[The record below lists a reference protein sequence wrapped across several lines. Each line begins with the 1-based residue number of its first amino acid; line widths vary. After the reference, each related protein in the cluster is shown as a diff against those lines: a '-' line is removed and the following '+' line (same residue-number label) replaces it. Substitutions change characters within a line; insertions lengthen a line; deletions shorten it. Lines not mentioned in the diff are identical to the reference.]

1 MTKKLLIIKII
12 TNIFQKGKPKANTLW
27 TKPIPLKH
35 FLSIDIHI
43 FPVLRKQDI
52 VNWPANLFFSSKVY
66 KNKSVWNR
74 KCTLFPIFQK
84 PHKIGINTKSFLFL
98 TSSLYTNPALQIP
111 PKKKKKTEE
120 VSRFKIKKIT
130 LRKKILKVARV
141 KFNAKLFPISN
152 IYATMITLP
161 MQHKLNIH
169 KSIKKVFK
177 IWSDFSS
184 LKSTQRYRIMISKKK
199 FKIMQQIITAPH
211 HCRFSH

>member
-1 MTKKLLIIKII
+1 MTKKLLISKII
-12 TNIFQKGKPKANTLW
+12 TNIFQKGKPKANTLL

-84 PHKIGINTKSFLFL
+84 PHKNGINTKSFLFL

-141 KFNAKLFPISN
+141 KFNAYSPFPTS
-152 IYATMITLP
+152 
-161 MQHKLNIH
+161 
-169 KSIKKVFK
+169 
-177 IWSDFSS
+177 
-184 LKSTQRYRIMISKKK
+184 
-199 FKIMQQIITAPH
+199 MQQWLHYLCNISWIYINRSRKCSKSEVIFLPWNQPKDIELW
-211 HCRFSH
+211 FQKKNSK